1 MTDDSALLG
10 QLAEE
15 FTTGVRQGGQP
26 DIEGYAAGH
35 PELAGRIRELF
46 PALLMLEGLAAGATA
61 PAGGSPPP
69 AAGPGPAAGQSFGP
83 YQIVREVGRGGMG
96 VVYEATHL
104 ALTKRVALK
113 VLPVYSPGAAS
124 RLERFLREART
135 AAALHHT
142 NIVPV
147 FDVGQVDTTPYYA
160 MQFID
165 GAGLDRVLRRL
176 RRARAGAPDAPTHV
190 AQTAPYTPPGDEPAD
205 EEGPDE
211 TGDGPDPAANV
222 PEAPAD
228 FFRWVVG
235 LGIQAADGL
244 HHAHQRGVI
253 HRDVKPSNLL
263 LDGAGVLWIT
273 DFGLARRAEDVALTR
288 EGVLLGT
295 PRYMSPEQ
303 AEAAKRPIDHRTDV
317 YSLGATLYELVTRR
331 PAFNGRTPQE
341 VVGQII
347 GREPLAPRRLDPRVP
362 RDLETVILKAM
373 AKRPGDRYQT
383 ADELADDLRRWL
395 RLEPVRARRLG
406 PLGRTW
412 RWCRRNPAVAAL
424 TAAVAALLVAVAVGS
439 GAVALHLGHLAERER
454 AVAVNERDARQ
465 AADEARDDAVNA
477 RQAAD
482 RARDDAV
489 EARGKEEEQRRHA
502 EDEAAAKDRARR
514 RAEGLYL
521 SSRSSALLPTNPDLA
536 LLLAIEGARRHVS
549 PLTNHALL
557 AALDGAAESRTL
569 VGHPYEVTTARFSPD
584 GKRVLTT
591 TGRGDMTARVWDV
604 ETGKEVLVLKAP
616 RAIQSAVFSPDGK
629 LVLTGAYLDA
639 TPRVWDAATGNEVA
653 ILKGQLVQAQ
663 PGAFS
668 PDGRRVVT
676 PAENNTA
683 RVSEAATGKEAFVL
697 QGHTAP
703 VRLASFG
710 PDGRRI
716 LTVSADQTVRVWDT
730 ESGAVTRLDWLVGKH
745 QLAARSGSG
754 ELLPA
759 EVKSAEFSPDGGRVL
774 TTDTDYVGR
783 VWDVTTGK
791 EIVTLRYGVDHARF
805 SPDGKRVIVWSNG
818 AQFAFVQVRDA
829 TTGAETA
836 RLSGHTDG
844 ITSAEF
850 SADGKRVVTTSY
862 DRTVRLWEV
871 AGGREIAVLR
881 GHQGHVNHAAF
892 SPDGRWVASA
902 SNDRTARVWGA
913 RGGKER
919 ATLTERGNAQFL
931 AASPDGKWVVLP
943 TTRFAAGVWDAAGGK
958 APVRLPQA
966 VSSPVISP
974 DGKLV
979 LDAVGN
985 TARLWDAATG
995 EERAALRGHTD
1006 RARSARFSPDGKQVV
1021 TASDDRTARLW
1032 ETATGRPLLTLTG
1045 HADHVASAVFSRDG
1059 RRVLTAGE
1067 DRTARVW
1074 DATTGKELSV
1084 LRGHKD
1090 MLRSAAFGLDGR
1102 RVVTVAADHTGRVWD
1117 AETGK
1122 ELASAP
1128 EVEEFKAP
1136 EVSADG
1142 KRWISFRSFTGS
1154 SVRVWDLETGKEL
1167 LTIRVPGG
1175 HLRSAALSPD
1185 GGRVVTAAEDG
1196 VMRVW
1201 EAATGKE
1208 LPGFQP
1214 PQGGFGSAVFSPDG
1228 KRLLAADNDDV
1239 RLWDAATGQELNT
1252 VLAREGRVLS
1262 VAFDP
1267 DGRRVLATLMRD
1279 SLSVWDVAAHTEVVT
1294 DNGHAWQIWAVG
1306 FSPDG
1311 RRFVSASFDRTA
1323 RVWETATG
1331 KSVAVLAG
1339 HEGRVFTAAFS
1350 PDGKRVVTASGDHT
1364 ARVWEADTG
1373 KEVAVLKGHADE
1385 VHMAAFSPDGR
1396 RVLTAGMD
1404 AVPRVWDAATGEEL
1418 LALRGHEASVVV
1430 ALFSPDGRHILTAA
1444 SGSLP
1449 LHEKD
1454 DGKRQVIGA
1463 RVSKDQT
1470 TRLWDAA
1477 TGKEEAVL
1485 ALDGGAWA
1493 AAFSP
1498 DGRALVT
1505 ATGKS
1510 VRLWETATGR
1520 EVLALKGSEAVSR
1533 GVAFSPDGRQV
1544 LTVGR
1549 GVCLWDAATG
1559 RQVLALERE
1568 VDFRAAAFAAGGRSL
1583 VTLSAAGAVRTWP
1596 TDPLA
1601 EALERKPRDLTP
1613 EEQAALALEVPEG
1626 P

>member
-15 FTTGVRQGGQP
+15 FTTRVRQGGLP
-26 DIEGYAAGH
+26 DIEAYAGGH
-35 PELAGRIRELF
+35 PALAGRIRELF

-61 PAGGSPPP
+61 PAVGGPPP
-69 AAGPGPAAGQSFGP
+69 PAGPGPNPGQSFGP
-83 YQIVREVGRGGMG
+83 YRIVREVGRGGMG
-96 VVYEATHL
+96 IVYEATHL

-113 VLPVYSPGAAS
+113 VLPVCSPGAAS

-160 MQFID
+160 MQYIE
-165 GAGLDRVLRRL
+165 GAGLDRVLRKL
-176 RRARAGAPDAPTHV
+176 RRAEAGAPNAPTHV
-190 AQTAPYTPPGDEPAD
+190 AQTAPYTPSGDGPAD
-205 EEGPDE
+205 EDGADE

-222 PEAPAD
+222 PEAPAE
-228 FFRWVVG
+228 FFRWVGG
-235 LGIQAADGL
+235 LGVQAADGL
-244 HHAHQRGVI
+244 HHAHQRGII

-383 ADELADDLRRWL
+383 ADDLADDLRRWL

-439 GAVALHLGHLAERER
+439 AAVALHLDQLAERER
-454 AVAVNERDARQ
+454 TVAENERDARQ

-489 EARGKEEEQRRHA
+489 AAQGREEEQRHHA
-502 EDEAAAKDRARR
+502 EEEAAEKERARR

-521 SSRSSALLPTNPDLA
+521 SSRSASLLPNNPDLA

-569 VGHPYEVTTARFSPD
+569 VGHPYEVHTARFSPD

-591 TGRGDMTARVWDV
+591 TGRGDMTARIWDA
-604 ETGKEVLVLKAP
+604 ETGKELLVLKAP

-639 TPRVWDAATGNEVA
+639 TPRVWDAATGHEIAN
-653 ILKGQLVQAQ
+653 LKGNLSQAQ

-683 RVSEAATGKEAFVL
+683 RVSDAATGKEAFVL

-703 VRLASFG
+703 VRLASFS
-710 PDGRRI
+710 PDGRRV
-716 LTVSADQTVRVWDT
+716 LTVSSDQTVRVWDT

-745 QLAARSGSG
+745 QLAARSGNG

-774 TTDTDYVGR
+774 TTDSDYVGR
-783 VWDVTTGK
+783 VWDAVTGK
-791 EIVTLRYGVDHARF
+791 ELVTLRYGVDNARF
-805 SPDGKRVIVWSNG
+805 SPDGKRVIVWSHG
-818 AQFAFVQVRDA
+818 AQFAYVQVRDA

-836 RLSGHTDG
+836 RLTGHLDG
-844 ITSAEF
+844 IVSAEF
-850 SADGKRVVTTSY
+850 SADGKRVATASY
-862 DRTVRLWEV
+862 DRTVRLWDV
-871 AGGREIAVLR
+871 TGRELAVLR
-881 GHQGHVNHAAF
+881 GHQGRVNHACF
-892 SPDGRWVASA
+892 SPDGRRVASA
-902 SNDRTARVWGA
+902 SDDHTARVWGA

-919 ATLTERGNAQFL
+919 ATLTERGEAQFL

-943 TTRFAAGVWDAAGGK
+943 TTRFAAGLWDAAGGQ

-974 DGKLV
+974 DGKLLMDV
-979 LDAVGN
+979 GGNAV
-985 TARLWDAATG
+985 RLWDAATG
-995 EERAALRGHTD
+995 EERATLRGHTD

-1021 TASDDRTARLW
+1021 TASDDRTARTW
-1032 ETATGRPLLTLTG
+1032 DAATGRPLLTLTG
-1045 HADHVASAVFSRDG
+1045 HAERVASAVFSPDG
-1059 RRVLTAGE
+1059 KRVLTAGE

-1074 DATTGKELSV
+1074 DAATGKELLV

-1102 RVVTVAADHTGRVWD
+1102 RVVTVAADHTGRAWD

-1122 ELASAP
+1122 ELASAA
-1128 EVEEFKAP
+1128 EIEEFKAP

-1142 KRWISFRSFTGS
+1142 KRWITFRSFTGS
-1154 SVRVWDLETGKEL
+1154 SVRLWDLEGGKEL

-1196 VMRVW
+1196 AVRVW

-1208 LPGFQP
+1208 LPGFMP
-1214 PQGGFGSAVFSPDG
+1214 PQGGFGSALFSPDG
-1228 KRLLAADNDDV
+1228 KRLLTASNDNA

-1252 VLAREGRVLS
+1252 VFAREGRVLS
-1262 VAFDP
+1262 VAFDA

-1279 SLSVWDVAAHTEVVT
+1279 ALSIWDVAAHTEAVT

-1323 RVWETATG
+1323 RVWDTATG
-1331 KSVAVLAG
+1331 KSVAVLIG

-1350 PDGKRVVTASGDHT
+1350 PDGKRVVTAAGDHT

-1373 KEVAVLKGHADE
+1373 KEVAVFKGHADE
-1385 VHMAAFSPDGR
+1385 VHMAAFSPDGG

-1404 AVPRVWDAATGEEL
+1404 AVPRVWDAATGQEV
-1418 LALRGHEASVVV
+1418 LALRGHEASVTA
-1430 ALFSPDGRHILTAA
+1430 ALFSPDGRHVFTAA
-1444 SGSLP
+1444 SGSQP
-1449 LHEKD
+1449 IHEKD
-1454 DGKRQVIGA
+1454 DVKRQVIGA
-1463 RVSKDQT
+1463 RLGKDQT
-1470 TRLWDAA
+1470 ARLWDAA
-1477 TGKEEAVL
+1477 TGKEETVL

-1498 DGRALVT
+1498 DGRRVATV
-1505 ATGKS
+1505 TGKS
-1510 VRLWETATGR
+1510 VRVWDAATGR
-1520 EVLALKGSEAVSR
+1520 EVCALKGLETTTR
-1533 GVAFSPDGRQV
+1533 GVAFSPDGRQL

-1559 RQVLALERE
+1559 RQLLALERE
-1568 VDFRAAAFAAGGRSL
+1568 ADFRAAAFAAAGRSI
-1583 VTLSAAGAVRTWP
+1583 VTLSATGAVRTWP

-1601 EALERKPRDLTP
+1601 EALGRKPRDLTP
-1613 EEQAALALEVPEG
+1613 EERAAFAIDVPEG